1 MLQQLLGPGG
11 RAYELHYSNQTMCT
25 AILVEKS
32 AGDSFPERLKPL
44 VLIQT
49 SGFFVSTGANH
60 SEKGGA

>member
-1 MLQQLLGPGG
+1 M
-11 RAYELHYSNQTMCT
+11 RTSCT
-25 AILVEKS
+25 TRIKQCVPAILVEKS

-60 SEKGGA
+60 SEKGGV